1 MRRIILAVSAV
12 GAISAAGSSPASAAY
27 EYPYCM
33 QSRTMGTQCYYTSYN
48 QCMASANGLGAEC
61 IVNPIVAFA
70 WGVISLGLAW
80 KERVWSRFAAP
91 GCFIRVGQLAAAGP
105 TSAL

>member
-33 QSRTMGTQCYYTSYN
+33 QSRTMGTECYYTSYN
-48 QCMASANGLGAEC
+48 QCMATANGLGAEC

-70 WGVISLGLAW
+70 QQYQQPQTQPRQRRA
-80 KERVWSRFAAP
+80 RRAYD
-91 GCFIRVGQLAAAGP
+91 
-105 TSAL
+105 

>member
-33 QSRTMGTQCYYTSYN
+33 QSRTMGTECYYTSYN

-70 WGVISLGLAW
+70 QQYQQPQPQPQPRQRRA
-80 KERVWSRFAAP
+80 RRAYD
-91 GCFIRVGQLAAAGP
+91 
-105 TSAL
+105 